1 MNSSKDTPPEKTSRQ
16 HWMSVLARASTI
28 ELERAWHTI
37 IPSPGFTWLRRPETG
52 LTMLRARIGGT
63 GSQFNLGEASV
74 TRCALRLDAADGTS
88 LTGMSWVLGRDQRH
102 AELAAAF
109 DALLQ
114 DPARGPRL
122 EQTLVRSLAASQA
135 ARREKASR
143 KAASTKVDFFTM
155 VRGDNA

>member
-1 MNSSKDTPPEKTSRQ
+1 MSELTDKQMDQLRIALEK
-16 HWMSVLARASTI
+16 
-28 ELERAWHTI
+28 
-37 IPSPGFTWLRRPETG
+37 
-52 LTMLRARIGGT
+52 
-63 GSQFNLGEASV
+63 
-74 TRCALRLDAADGTS
+74 
-88 LTGMSWVLGRDQRH
+88 RH

>member
-1 MNSSKDTPPEKTSRQ
+1 
-16 HWMSVLARASTI
+16 MSVLARASTA

-37 IPSPGFTWLRRPETG
+37 IPAPSITWLRRPETG

-74 TRCALRLDAADGTS
+74 TRCALSLEGGDGAA

-122 EQTLVRSLAASQA
+122 EQTLVRSLAASQSA
-135 ARREKASR
+135 KREQASR

-155 VRGDNA
+155 VRGDNP

>member
-1 MNSSKDTPPEKTSRQ
+1 MSASNNDTSARSSRQ
-16 HWMSVLARASTI
+16 HWMSVLARASTA

-37 IPSPGFTWLRRPETG
+37 IPAPTLNWLRRPETG

-74 TRCALRLDAADGTS
+74 TRCALRLEASDGTA

-114 DPARGPRL
+114 DPSRGPRL
-122 EQTLVRSLAASQA
+122 EQTLVRSLAASQSA
-135 ARREKASR
+135 KREQASR

-155 VRGDNA
+155 VRGDNT